1 MTMVSDILL
10 TTSEV
15 VLWQDRFGILNDV
28 AFVVE
33 FTAADDWKIDRVG
46 FVDKYGKWNNHE
58 ISWITAG
65 DPLETLI
72 AKKLT
77 DSWSEYIEDR
87 IRCEM
92 DEWERK
98 PSRYGRVA

>member
-1 MTMVSDILL
+1 MTYSAELLL
-10 TTSEV
+10 TADEV
-15 VLWQDRFGILNDV
+15 VLWGDRFGVISDV
-28 AFVVE
+28 AFWVE
-33 FTAADDWKIDRVG
+33 FNRPDDWRIRAVG
-46 FVDKYGKWNNHE
+46 FVERFDKYKNHD
-58 ISWITAG
+58 INWITDG

-77 DSWSEYIEDR
+77 DDWCEYIEDR

-92 DEWERK
+92 DHWERK